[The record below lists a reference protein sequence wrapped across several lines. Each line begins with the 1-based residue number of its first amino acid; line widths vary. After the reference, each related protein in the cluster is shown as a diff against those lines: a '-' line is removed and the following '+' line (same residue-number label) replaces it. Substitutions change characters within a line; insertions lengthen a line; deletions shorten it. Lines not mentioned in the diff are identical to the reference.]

1 MDAGDDAEPSWRRSP
16 SPPNPRARRPMLDQ
30 EIRRPHRFP
39 RTEVSSM
46 IRILRR
52 REAEELHPPSRTRKS
67 ASPVLEPLIQV
78 RPSDDEEDRR
88 RPRRLDNQRYDGLQ
102 SHRCCACKSC
112 MLRTLLHNLSFFY
125 QGTRW
130 AIGSHDYFYLTIAM
144 LISISNRLL

>member
-1 MDAGDDAEPSWRRSP
+1 
-16 SPPNPRARRPMLDQ
+16 MLDQ

-88 RPRRLDNQRYDGLQ
+88 RPRRLDNQRVKADTVGFHEQDKLPHQ
-102 SHRCCACKSC
+102 MSQ
-112 MLRTLLHNLSFFY
+112 L
-125 QGTRW
+125 
-130 AIGSHDYFYLTIAM
+130 
-144 LISISNRLL
+144 

>member
-1 MDAGDDAEPSWRRSP
+1 MSDVTQKGTKLPILLIELPTLALLTSRKSDTPPLHGRRRWCRAQLAQEPFSP
-16 SPPNPRARRPMLDQ
+16 KSTGAAADVGPRNPTPTPLPKNRG
-30 EIRRPHRFP
+30 
-39 RTEVSSM
+39 
-46 IRILRR
+46 LRR

-112 MLRTLLHNLSFFY
+112 MLRTLLHNL
-125 QGTRW
+125 
-130 AIGSHDYFYLTIAM
+130 
-144 LISISNRLL
+144 